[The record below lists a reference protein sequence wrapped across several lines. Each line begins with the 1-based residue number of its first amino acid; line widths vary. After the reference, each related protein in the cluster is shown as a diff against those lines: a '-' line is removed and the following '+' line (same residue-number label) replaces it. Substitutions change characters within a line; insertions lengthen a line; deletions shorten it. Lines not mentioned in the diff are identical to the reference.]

1 MQSLMGIKH
10 HPIIDFFHL
19 LASSG
24 KLSALQPTHIE
35 RTTKKSFEL
44 KIEQRELELESLQIK
59 YDERITAKQV
69 EVK

>member
-1 MQSLMGIKH
+1 LFSSDAF
-10 HPIIDFFHL
+10 II
-19 LASSG
+19 
-24 KLSALQPTHIE
+24 
-35 RTTKKSFEL
+35 FEL